1 MPFILEGIVT
11 TRNSDGSINIAPM
24 GPVVE
29 LEQEGEIKQLLFRPF
44 QDSKTCQNLMATKQ
58 GVFHLSDD
66 VLLFARAVTKQ
77 LTAAELPLLP
87 AKKIEGEIIS
97 NACRWYEFQ
106 ITSCDTSSI
115 RAELKAEVFHRGG
128 VRMFLGFNRAKNAII
143 ETAILATRLDLL
155 DGDFIEEELK
165 RLQVIIEKTAGEQ
178 EREAFDL
185 LTKFIA
191 SNREGAS

>member
-29 LEQEGEIKQLLFRPF
+29 LEQEGEIKRFLFRPF
-44 QDSKTCQNLMATKQ
+44 QDSQTCQNLLATKQ

-66 VLLFARAVTKQ
+66 VLLFARAVTKKM
-77 LTAAELPLLP
+77 TAAELPLLP
-87 AKKIEGEIIS
+87 AEKIEGKIIS
-97 NACRWYEFQ
+97 NACQWYEFQ

-115 RAELKAEVFHRGG
+115 RTELKAEVLHTGSSR
-128 VRMFLGFNRAKNAII
+128 RFLGFNRAKNAII
-143 ETAILATRLDLL
+143 ETAILATRLHLL
-155 DGDFIEEELK
+155 ERDFIEEELK
-165 RLQVIIEKTAGEQ
+165 RFQIIIDKTAGEQ

-185 LTKFIA
+185 LTIFIA
-191 SNREGAS
+191 ANREGAS

>member
-1 MPFILEGIVT
+1 MPFILEGLVT

-29 LEQEGEIKQLLFRPF
+29 LEKDGEIERLLFRPF
-44 QDSKTCQNLMATKQ
+44 QDSQTCQNLMTTKQ

-87 AKKIEGEIIS
+87 AEKIEGKIIS
-97 NACRWYEFQ
+97 TACQWHEFQ

-115 RAELKAEVFHRGG
+115 RAELQAEVLDRGG
-128 VRMFLGFNRAKNAII
+128 ARRFLGFNRAKNSII
-143 ETAILATRLDLL
+143 ETAILATRLHLL
-155 DGDFIEEELK
+155 ESDFIEVELK
-165 RLQVIIEKTAGEQ
+165 RFHTIIKKTAGKQ

-191 SNREGAS
+191 THREDAL

>member
-1 MPFILEGIVT
+1 LPFILEGIVT

-24 GPVVE
+24 GPVIE
-29 LEQEGEIKQLLFRPF
+29 LELEGEIKRFLFRPF
-44 QDSKTCQNLMATKQ
+44 QDSQTCQNLMTTKQ

-87 AKKIEGEIIS
+87 AEIIEGRIIS
-97 NACRWYEFQ
+97 NACQWYEFR

-115 RAELKAEVFHRGG
+115 RAELQAEVLHTGSARK
-128 VRMFLGFNRAKNAII
+128 FLGFNRAKNAII
-143 ETAILATRLDLL
+143 ETAILATRLHLL
-155 DGDFIEEELK
+155 EKDIIDEELK
-165 RLQVIIEKTAGEQ
+165 RFQRIIEKTAGEQ
-178 EREAFDL
+178 EHEAFDL

-191 SNREGAS
+191 ANREDAS

>member
-29 LEQEGEIKQLLFRPF
+29 LEQEGEIKRFLFRPF
-44 QDSKTCQNLMATKQ
+44 QDSQTCQNLIATKQ

-77 LTAAELPLLP
+77 LMAAELPLLP
-87 AKKIEGEIIS
+87 AEKIEGKIIS
-97 NACRWYEFQ
+97 NACQWYEFQ

-115 RAELKAEVFHRGG
+115 RTELKAEVLNTGSAR
-128 VRMFLGFNRAKNAII
+128 RFLGFNRAKNAII
-143 ETAILATRLDLL
+143 ETAILATRLHLL
-155 DGDFIEEELK
+155 ESDFIEEELK
-165 RLQVIIEKTAGEQ
+165 RFQIIIDKTAGEQ

-185 LTKFIA
+185 LTIYIA
-191 SNREGAS
+191 ANREEAS